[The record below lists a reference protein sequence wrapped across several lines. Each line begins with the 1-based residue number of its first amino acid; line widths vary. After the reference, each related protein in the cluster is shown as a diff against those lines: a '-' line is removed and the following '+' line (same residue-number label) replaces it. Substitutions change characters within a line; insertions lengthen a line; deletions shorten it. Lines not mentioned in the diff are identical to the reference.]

1 MKSKLDRTSRKA
13 EFPHMP
19 NDDQVQTDATETT
32 AADSTGF
39 AESTQSGTNDVFESF
54 NQEVQAALAGVP
66 DTDDQPQPDS
76 VQPAEEEEEETPA
89 AEEESEPEE
98 ETEPEDPGVEPEQPE
113 GKSSKRVRFSDPA
126 DIAVAALA
134 KAKGITL
141 VEAAKIYEGSNPTA
155 AQPSSAQESQSNDS
169 SAEAETVQS
178 VEARIA
184 QLEEEAASA
193 VSSLEFEV
201 AEERRKEANSL
212 RNKLMDLK
220 IAEVLSKKDAE
231 KKSEA
236 QFMADYAKSEDKAI
250 SFYPDAAN
258 PNSQLHKRMM
268 EIEQEMLRLQ
278 DPLYFSSDKPWILAQ
293 SAAAELKIRM
303 RDLNKDPVKA
313 SLKTRPTIQPA
324 GGDART
330 TTTNPTKR
338 AAEVID
344 GLASSDD
351 FEALVA
357 SALR

>member
-1 MKSKLDRTSRKA
+1 
-13 EFPHMP
+13 MP
-19 NDDQVQTDATETT
+19 NDDQVKTDATETT
-32 AADSTGF
+32 AADSNGF

-66 DTDDQPQPDS
+66 DTDDQPQPQPDP
-76 VQPAEEEEEETPA
+76 VQPVEEEEEETPA
-89 AEEESEPEE
+89 AEEETEPE
-98 ETEPEDPGVEPEQPE
+98 ETEPEDPGEEPEQPE

-141 VEAAKIYEGSNPTA
+141 VEASRIYEGSNPTA
-155 AQPSSAQESQSNDS
+155 AQPSAQESQSNDS
-169 SAEAETVQS
+169 SADSDAETVQS

-201 AEERRKEANSL
+201 AEERRKEANGL

-258 PNSQLHKRMM
+258 PNSKLHQKMM
-268 EIEQEMLRLQ
+268 EKEEEMLRLN
-278 DPLYFSSDKPWILAQ
+278 DPLYFSSDKPFILAR
-293 SAAAELKIRM
+293 SAAAELGIPM
-303 RDLNKDPVKA
+303 RDPSKAPVKA
-313 SLKTRPTIQPA
+313 SSKTRPTIQPA

-357 SALR
+357 STLR